1 MTEQRTLPTLAAF
14 EAFAAAFSRTLRAG
28 DAVAL
33 QGPLGSGKTAFV
45 AASVR
50 ALHGMDDATSP
61 TFTFWHRY
69 EGTPP
74 INHLDLYRIDDP
86 SEAAELGLEDAFAPD
101 SITFVEWP
109 ERLPGFMPPHA
120 LHVTLRGSGESARA
134 IEIVR
139 P

>member
-1 MTEQRTLPTLAAF
+1 MSEARTLPTLAAF
-14 EAFAAAFSRTLRAG
+14 EAFAAGFARRLRAG

-33 QGPLGSGKTAFV
+33 EGPLGSGKTAFV

-50 ALHGMDDATSP
+50 ALHDSDDTSSP

-74 INHLDLYRIDDP
+74 INHLDLYRIGDP
-86 SEAAELGLEDAFAPD
+86 AEAVELGLEEAFAPD
-101 SITFVEWP
+101 AITFVEWP
-109 ERLPGFMPPHA
+109 ERLPGFMPQQA
-120 LHVTLRGSGESARA
+120 VRVRIQGSGDGARE

>member
-1 MTEQRTLPTLAAF
+1 MSEERMLPTLAAF
-14 EAFAAAFSRTLRAG
+14 EAFAARFSRTLRAG

-33 QGPLGSGKTAFV
+33 EGALGSGKTAFV

-50 ALHGMDDATSP
+50 ALHDSDATSSP

-74 INHLDLYRIDDP
+74 INHLDLYRIGDP
-86 SEAAELGLEDAFAPD
+86 AEAVELGLEEAFAPD
-101 SITFVEWP
+101 AITFVEWP
-109 ERLPGFMPPHA
+109 ERLPGFMPQQA
-120 LHVTLRGSGESARA
+120 VLVRIQGSGDGARE